1 MSRNTVGP
9 RGSGRRIVAVAA
21 VLVPILALAAA
32 SALRAAPEPPRPTIP
47 GKFVWFDL
55 LTTDPPAAEKFY
67 GGLFGWTFEVQ
78 KTRENPYKVAR
89 LGGTPI
95 AGMVDVSAL
104 KKEVPESTWLSYASV
119 SDVDKAAAGIK
130 GLKGKVLREPAEVG
144 TYARAA
150 VVADPQGAL
159 LGLVKLAKGD
169 PPDGGQGPEGTFLWM
184 EYVAEDAPGALAFYK
199 DALGYDVNRLDAVTA
214 VEYFVLKTGGI
225 SRAGLFASPWKEVKS
240 NWLPYLRV
248 ADAAAAARKV
258 ESLGG
263 RVLLAPKPEI
273 RNGTLAIVADP
284 SGAAVALQQWPIPE
298 PAKSGG
304 TRP

>member
-1 MSRNTVGP
+1 MSRSEMDS
-9 RGSGRRIVAVAA
+9 RGNGRRIAA
-21 VLVPILALAAA
+21 GAAALLVPILALAAA

-55 LTTDPPAAEKFY
+55 LTTDAPAAEKFY

-95 AGMVDVSAL
+95 AGIVDVSAR
-104 KKEVPESTWLSYASV
+104 KSEVPDSTWLSFTSV
-119 SDVDKAAAGIK
+119 PDVDKAAAEIRNR
-130 GLKGKVLREPAEVG
+130 KGKVLREPADVG
-144 TYARAA
+144 GSARAA

-169 PPDGGQGPEGTFLWM
+169 PPDGGQVREGTFLWM
-184 EYVAEDAPGALAFYK
+184 EYVADDAPGALAFYK
-199 DALGYDVNRLDAVTA
+199 DALGFDVNRLDAVTA

-225 SRAGLFASPWKEVKS
+225 SRAGLYASPWKEVKS
-240 NWLPYLRV
+240 NWLPYIRV
-248 ADAAAAARKV
+248 ADATAAARKV

-263 RVLLAPKPEI
+263 RVLLAPKPDI

-284 SGAAVALQQWPIPE
+284 SGAAVALQQWPIAG
-298 PAKSGG
+298 PAK
-304 TRP
+304 